1 MRIRLTDDRLR
12 QMYAGG
18 RGDVVARR
26 YARVWAWVLARGW
39 LPRRWVTLE
48 VPGRRTGRPTRFPIG
63 LADVGGRWFLV
74 SMLGECNWTRN
85 VRANDG
91 WVTLHW
97 GRPYRRHVTE
107 VPACERAPVLAR
119 YVAKVPG
126 GRPHIPVPEGAPLA
140 QFAAVAAT
148 YPVFRID
155 DDH

>member
-1 MRIRLTDDRLR
+1 MGFFISDERLR
-12 QMYAGG
+12 AMYAGSAG
-18 RGDVVARR
+18 NSVARR
-26 YARVWAWVLARGW
+26 YARLWGWVQARGW

-48 VPGRRTGRPTRFPIG
+48 VPGRKSGRPTRFPIG
-63 LADVGGRWFLV
+63 LADVDGRWYLV
-74 SMLGECNWTRN
+74 SMLGECNWTKN

-107 VPACERAPVLAR
+107 VPPAQRAPILAR

-126 GRPHIPVPEGAPLA
+126 GRPHIPVPPGAPVQDFEA
-140 QFAAVAAT
+140 IAAR

-155 DDH
+155 S

>member
-1 MRIRLTDDRLR
+1 MGVLISDDRLR

-18 RGDVVARR
+18 RGDATARR
-26 YARVWAWVLARGW
+26 YARLWGWVQARGW

-48 VPGRRTGRPTRFPIG
+48 VPGRRTGKPTRFPVG
-63 LADVGGRWFLV
+63 LADVGGHWYLV

-85 VRANDG
+85 IRANDG

-97 GRPYRRHVTE
+97 GRAYRRHVTE
-107 VPACERAPVLAR
+107 VPARERAPILAR

-126 GRPHIPVPEGAPLA
+126 GRPHIPVAPGAPLA
-140 QFAAVAAT
+140 EFEEVCAT

-155 DDH
+155 G